1 MAETRRLRELV
12 SSILPRLEL
21 PDGPLMVALSGG
33 ADSAAL
39 AYLCVE
45 SGVETAAL
53 HIDHQFPA
61 SPMLADAAGSV
72 AARIGIGLETRQV
85 TVGDG
90 ASPEEMAREARYE
103 VFSESPVPLLTAHT
117 RDDNVETVMINL
129 IRGTGTSGLAGI
141 PPFRPPCIHRP
152 MLAVTASET
161 REVCTLAGL
170 PYREDPMNL
179 RSDLTR
185 NRVRHE
191 ILPLIRAL
199 NPAVDAA
206 IARAASSLRRDREY
220 LEAQTDTLEAGSLSA
235 SVLTTAPPA
244 LADRLMRRSLESHG
258 IAPTA
263 DRIGRMWSV
272 ATGESERQDLAA
284 GKAVFRRGQLL
295 VIE

>member
-21 PDGPLMVALSGG
+21 PNGPLVAALSGG

-53 HIDHQFPA
+53 HIDHQLPA
-61 SPMLADAAGSV
+61 SPMLAEAAGSV
-72 AARIGIGLETRQV
+72 AARIGIALETRQV
-85 TVGDG
+85 TVEEG
-90 ASPEEMAREARYE
+90 ASPEEMARKARYE
-103 VFSESPVPLLTAHT
+103 VFSKSPVPLLTAHT
-117 RDDNVETVMINL
+117 RDDTVETVLINL
-129 IRGTGTSGLAGI
+129 IRGTGTAGLAGI
-141 PPFRPPCIHRP
+141 PPFRPPCIYRP
-152 MLAVTASET
+152 MLAVTGSET

-170 PYREDPMNL
+170 PYRDDPMNL
-179 RSDLTR
+179 RPDLTR

-191 ILPLIRAL
+191 ILPLMRAL

-206 IARAASSLRRDREY
+206 IARAASSLRRDHDY
-220 LEAQTDTLEAGSLSA
+220 LEAQAEALDPGSLTA
-235 SVLTTAPPA
+235 SVLATVPRV
-244 LADRLMRRSLESHG
+244 LADRLIRRCLESHG

-263 DRIGRMWSV
+263 DRIGRVWSV

-284 GKAVFRRGQLL
+284 GKTISRRGATL